1 MSWKWCQAIISFAH
15 VYFILRT
22 KTVYH
27 TNSVDS
33 NQTPRSAASDQG
45 FHCLFMSLLGDASY
59 IGVIHPRCKIKLIDF
74 FLCLSG
80 HFFNYGSLLFNRMM
94 ISSIFN

>member
-1 MSWKWCQAIISFAH
+1 MSWKGCHAIISFAH

-33 NQTPRSAASDQG
+33 DQTPRSAASDQG

-74 FLCLSG
+74 FSLPVRS
-80 HFFNYGSLLFNRMM
+80 FF
-94 ISSIFN
+94 SIMVLYYLTA